1 MLRVGLAQVNATV
14 GDLAGNAEIVVEWT
28 RRAAARGARVVVFP
42 EMAVTGYPVE
52 DLALRASFVE
62 ASIAAVRD
70 VAERLNVEGL
80 GGVAVVVGYLDR
92 LSGLAPRTGLPA
104 GAPLDAAAVLHGGRV
119 VITSAKHHLPNYGVF
134 DEYRYF
140 VPGNTLPVFRVP
152 VSVTDGESGDGEAVD
167 VAVAICED
175 LWQEGGPVAVCRH
188 AGAALLVVPNASP
201 YERGKDDVRLDLV
214 RRRARE
220 AGAALAYCN
229 LVGGQDELVF
239 DGDSILV
246 SATGELLAR
255 GPQFEEALI
264 IADLELPPAGAGP
277 EVVAGERDIQPTAGG
292 SLPHSSGAGE
302 AVDAGDGT
310 AIVIER
316 VALAEAPPPAGDIS
330 EMPGGEGGA
339 AGEAG
344 EAGPFWPRLDDLAEV
359 YAALVLGTAD
369 YVRKNGFRSVLLALS
384 GGIDS
389 ALVATI
395 AADAVGPENVHVI
408 LMPSKWSSGHS
419 VTDAE
424 DLVERQG
431 INARTIAIQ
440 SIVDAFRDGL
450 GDFPVSGLPAENLQS
465 RVRGV
470 INMAVSNNEG
480 HLVLTT
486 GNKSEIA
493 TGYSTLYG
501 DSAGGFGPIKD
512 VLKTLVWDLARW
524 RNAEAAR
531 LGLKPPIPANSID
544 KPPSAE
550 LAPGQLDTD
559 SLPDYA
565 VLDALLDDYVEKD
578 MGSAELIAAGH
589 DPALVQRVIRL
600 VDLAE
605 YKRRQY
611 PPGPKITVK
620 NFGRDRRL
628 PITSRWREAGP
639 ASRRRP

>member
-1 MLRVGLAQVNATV
+1 LVRIALAQVNPTV
-14 GDLAGNAEIVVEWT
+14 GDLAGNAEIILDWT
-28 RRAAARGARVVVFP
+28 RRAGARGAQLVVFP
-42 EMAVTGYPVE
+42 EMTLTGYPVE

-62 ASIAAVRD
+62 ASIAALRE
-70 VAERLNVEGL
+70 VADRLNVEGL
-80 GGVAVVVGYLDR
+80 GGVAVVAGYLDR
-92 LSGLAPRTGLPA
+92 RAGLAPRTGLPA
-104 GAPLDAAAVLHGGRV
+104 GAPLDAAAVLHGGHV

-140 VPGNTLPVFRVP
+140 VPGSTLPVFRLP
-152 VSVTDGESGDGEAVD
+152 LAGAEGSVD

-175 LWQEGGPVAVCRH
+175 LWQEGGPVAVCKQ
-188 AGAALLVVPNASP
+188 AGAPLLVVPNASP
-201 YERGKDDVRLDLV
+201 YERGKDDVRLELV
-214 RRRARE
+214 RRRALE
-220 AGAALAYCN
+220 AGAVLAYCN

-246 SATGELLAR
+246 AASGEQLAR

-264 IADLELPPAGAGP
+264 VADVELATVTG
-277 EVVAGERDIQPTAGG
+277 D
-292 SLPHSSGAGE
+292 GAGE
-302 AVDAGDGT
+302 GVPAGTAVDAGDGSLIT
-310 AIVIER
+310 VER
-316 VALAEAPPPAGDIS
+316 VTLPYIPLP
-330 EMPGGEGGA
+330 A
-339 AGEAG
+339 AGAG
-344 EAGPFWPRLDDLAEV
+344 PVTQGPAARSPAQAAMQEAGPLWPRLDETAEV
-359 YAALVLGTAD
+359 YAALVLGTRD

-408 LMPSKWSSGHS
+408 LMPSKWSSDHS
-419 VTDAE
+419 VSDAE
-424 DLVERQG
+424 DLVERQAL
-431 INARTIAIQ
+431 NALTVPIQ
-440 SIVDAFRDGL
+440 AIVDAFYDGL
-450 GDFPVSGLPAENLQS
+450 GGGFKQAGLPAENLQS

-470 INMAVSNNEG
+470 INMAVSNDAG

-486 GNKSEIA
+486 GNKSELA

-512 VLKTLVWDLARW
+512 VPKTLVWALARW

-531 LGLKPPIPANSID
+531 HGLTPPIPPNSIE

-559 SLPDYA
+559 SLPAYEI
-565 VLDALLDDYVEKD
+565 LDALLDDYVEKD
-578 MGSAELIAAGH
+578 LGSAELIAEGH
-589 DPALVQRVIRL
+589 DPALVARVIRL

-611 PPGPKITVK
+611 PPGPKISQK

-628 PITSRWREAGP
+628 PITSRWRE
-639 ASRRRP
+639 SI